1 MLLPRNFPLLLCLSI
16 ASGFL
21 PNHESGG
28 IESDFTDADITEMG
42 VLRAVASY
50 MERNPLPGKPATTP
64 GKLENMKP
72 LTATGLFKA
81 YFQADVSPSR
91 FMKALQEIIN
101 GNNLVETRHR
111 EDSSFFFYCEDI
123 PKSITQLRIQR
134 DSMMSSLKGAVTLS
148 ALESARES
156 AGKALHI
163 LQKFYSNTNWVE
175 MGNSEPY
182 EYLLNR
188 ASPAFPVTPK
198 ATKTCVDC
206 IKEPGGGYSC
216 DKNLIVKD
224 MLTSGYLG
232 STSCRRK
239 LPGKCGHG
247 GIKDAAQNFP
257 PTGGIN
263 KETSDSKLSPHYKL
277 HKQAAE
283 LAIQAT
289 RNFFVGEEYGLLNQ
303 VGIDTFK
310 KFFNLEGYSLTFVI
324 DTTGSMSD
332 DIQQVKIECIKKL
345 REYSKTPDAPFNYVL
360 VPFND
365 PDVGPVMKTDK
376 VDMFESYIS
385 NLKVSGGGDCPE
397 MSLGGLKLALQESL
411 PRSKIFSFTDAGAKD
426 AGLKDEIKVLGDS
439 TGSTVSYLLTG
450 YCSSRKRRNIAARTY
465 ANIYEELAAYFGGYY
480 ARTTKKQLSQILG
493 VMELSLNAAPV
504 KVARSLITG
513 TQFSF
518 PVDETITEITVSVKS
533 SSSSAFSIAV
543 LKPSGAT
550 SPSSVIINTADH
562 KIVKVSPV
570 SDRGSWTV
578 RVSPSGSYE
587 VEIGGKSLMDFS
599 YQIMQKQKEYVLPV
613 QGRPVKG
620 ANYTFSMRVMG
631 DAKGAVVRRLAYI
644 SGEGSPIGSVALTQ
658 TSDAFG
664 NILAVAPIILNAP
677 STLLIIEGLSPGGL
691 PFSRVSAEPI
701 NTESVQ
707 ILPLPGQNGTLSPG
721 ETLELSVVVVN
732 DGPEASFSFK
742 VSDDLGLLKSFKPT
756 SISLGKGKNV
766 TITAI
771 FMASGKVSG
780 FASSI
785 ATFTAKSSTAQNY
798 LKLPITVIPETA
810 LETDETAPVYKLLD
824 FYMPCTGKLQQKP
837 VCSGHS
843 WRMRFS
849 ATDAESAVTVR
860 VNPNPAGL
868 SCSPQ
873 GTSGDKDVICHYQ
886 SDCCSPYVEVKMS
899 DENGNTETLKID
911 YRRSRS
917 SAA

>member
-16 ASGFL
+16 VNGFL

-28 IESDFTDADITEMG
+28 IASDFTDADITEMG

-50 MERNPLPGKPATTP
+50 MEKNPLPGKPATTP
-64 GKLENMKP
+64 GMLENMKP
-72 LTATGLFKA
+72 LTASGLFKA

-91 FMKALQEIIN
+91 FTKALQEIIN

-111 EDSSFFFYCEDI
+111 EDSDFFFYCEEI

-134 DSMMSSLKGAVTLS
+134 DSMLSSLKGSPTLS
-148 ALESARES
+148 ALQSARES

-175 MGNSEPY
+175 MGNSKPY
-182 EYLLNR
+182 EYLLNE

-198 ATKTCVDC
+198 TTQTCVDC

-216 DKNLIVKD
+216 DQNLIVKD
-224 MLTSGYLG
+224 MLTSGFF
-232 STSCRRK
+232 TSRTCRKK
-239 LPGKCGHG
+239 LTDKCGHG
-247 GIKDAAQNFP
+247 GRNDATQDFAM
-257 PTGGIN
+257 TGGIN
-263 KETSDSKLSPHYKL
+263 KETSDPKFSPHYQL

-289 RNFFVGEEYGLLNQ
+289 RDFFVGEGYGLLNQ
-303 VGIDTFK
+303 VGIETFK
-310 KFFNLEGYSLTFVI
+310 KFFNLEGYSVTFVI

-332 DIQQVKIECIKKL
+332 DIEQVKTECIKKL
-345 REYSKTPDAPFNYVL
+345 REYSTSSDAPFNYIL

-365 PDVGPVMKTDK
+365 PVVGPVMKTDK
-376 VDMFESYIS
+376 VDVFSSYIS
-385 NLKVSGGGDCPE
+385 NLKVHGGGDCPE

-426 AGLKDEIKVLGDS
+426 ASLKDEIKVLGDS

-450 YCSSRKRRNIAARTY
+450 YCSSRKRRSIAARTY
-465 ANIYEELAAYFGGYY
+465 SNIYEELAAYTGGYY
-480 ARTTKKQLSQILG
+480 AITTKKQLSQILG

-504 KVARSLITG
+504 KIVHSLITG
-513 TQFSF
+513 TQLSF

-533 SSSSAFSIAV
+533 SSSSAFSITV

-550 SPSSVIINTADH
+550 SPSSVIINTANH
-562 KIVKVSPV
+562 KIVKISPIN
-570 SDRGSWTV
+570 DRGSWTV

-587 VEIGGKSLMDFS
+587 VEIGGKSLLDFS
-599 YQIMQKQKEYVLPV
+599 YQIMQKQKEYVLPI
-613 QGRPVKG
+613 QGRPVRG
-620 ANYTFSMRVMG
+620 ANYTFSMKVMG
-631 DAKGAVVRRLAYI
+631 DAKGAKVHRLAYI
-644 SGEGSPIGSVALTQ
+644 NGQGSPIGSVALTQ

-677 STLLIIEGLSPGGL
+677 TTLLIIEGLSPGGL
-691 PFSRVSAEPI
+691 PYSRVSAEPI

-707 ILPLPGQNGTLSPG
+707 ILPLPGQNGTLSSG

-732 DGPEASFSFK
+732 DGPAASFSFN
-742 VSDDLGLLKSFKPT
+742 VLDDLGFLKSFKPA
-756 SISLGKGKNV
+756 SSSLAKWQN
-766 TITAI
+766 ITLTAT
-771 FMASGKVSG
+771 FMASGKVNG

-810 LETDETAPVYKLLD
+810 LETDETPPVYKLLD
-824 FYMPCTGKLQQKP
+824 FYMPCTRKLQQKP

-849 ATDAESAVTVR
+849 AMDTESAVTVR
-860 VNPNPAGL
+860 VNANPTGL

-873 GTSGDKDVICHYQ
+873 GTDGKDVICHYQ
-886 SDCCSPYVEVKMS
+886 SDCCSPYAEVQMS

-911 YRRSRS
+911 YRR
-917 SAA
+917 